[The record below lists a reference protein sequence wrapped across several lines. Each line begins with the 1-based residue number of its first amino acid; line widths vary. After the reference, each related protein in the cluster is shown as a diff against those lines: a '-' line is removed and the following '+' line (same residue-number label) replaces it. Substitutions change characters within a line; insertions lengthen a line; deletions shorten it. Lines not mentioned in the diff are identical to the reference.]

1 MLKQRVITA
10 VVLLLV
16 FLGVLSAPQPWV
28 FASFMALV
36 VIVATW
42 EWARLSDF
50 GGVHAI
56 IATLP
61 VLLVCVLML
70 LSQRYAEKISFWMFA
85 SMVVWSLCQLLLAT
99 YMLHTGISIWKKIPS
114 ELRLSM
120 GWLTLIMA
128 WLAAI
133 HIHAQF
139 GVVYLLSIL
148 ALVWVADIAAYFF
161 GRAFG
166 KRKLAVNISPGKSWE
181 GALGGVLGGQVLAF
195 AVAFGAAQYPN
206 FYTDIQQQYG
216 GVALALIVAGLT
228 AASVAGD
235 LLESLMK
242 RSMGMKD
249 SSNLLPGHGGVLDR
263 LDALLPVL
271 PMAFSIAML
280 ASMQ

>member
-10 VVLLLV
+10 AALLLV
-16 FLGVLSAPQPWV
+16 FFGVLSASQTWV

-36 VIVATW
+36 VILAAW
-42 EWARLSDF
+42 EWARLSGF
-50 GGVHAI
+50 EGVQAI
-56 IATLP
+56 IASLP

-70 LSQRYAEKISFWMFA
+70 LSQRYAEKISFWMFVA
-85 SMVVWSLCQLLLAT
+85 MVVWSLCLLLLAT
-99 YMLHTGISIWKKIPS
+99 YMLHTGISIWKKTPTW
-114 ELRLSM
+114 LRLTM
-120 GWLTLIMA
+120 GWVTLVMA
-128 WLAAI
+128 WLAVI
-133 HIHAQF
+133 HIHALF
-139 GVVYLLSIL
+139 GVVYMLSVL

-181 GALGGVLGGQVLAF
+181 GALGGILGGQVLAF

-216 GVALALIVAGLT
+216 SVALAFITAGLT
-228 AASVAGD
+228 GVSIAGD

-242 RSMGMKD
+242 RSMGVKD
-249 SSNLLPGHGGVLDR
+249 SSNLLPGHGGMLDR

-271 PMAFSIAML
+271 PMAL
-280 ASMQ
+280 AVALYATI